1 VTSVRCLVVMGLQLS
16 SGSCT
21 VLLACGQPG
30 TVAAERPR
38 LRDRL
43 AAHWLAGRLDRAL
56 AEGVSPESSARL
68 ALRAQRLTEPDRR
81 WSIASAL
88 RRVIREADEDR
99 PRLGRMMPVR
109 PDRGTVREASEQLNV
124 LADTLDDPG
133 PVAAHGVA
141 QAWLLITDGAGPLYD
156 PAAGQSL
163 SVRAAQ
169 ATRQLRPWAA

>member
-1 VTSVRCLVVMGLQLS
+1 MTSVTLLLVMGLQLNTS
-16 SGSCT
+16 SCT
-21 VLLACGQPG
+21 VLLTCGQPG

-43 AAHWLAGRLDRAL
+43 AAQWLAHRLDRAL
-56 AEGVSPESSARL
+56 AEGASPESSAPL

-81 WSIASAL
+81 WSIASGL
-88 RRVIREADEDR
+88 RRIMREADEDR

-109 PDRGTVREASEQLNV
+109 PNPGTVRQASEELNV

-141 QAWLLITDGAGPLYD
+141 QAWLLITDGTGPLYH
-156 PAAGQSL
+156 PGAGESL
-163 SVRAAQ
+163 SVRATR